1 VIREATEA
9 DVPRMVEMGLRF
21 QRNSRY
27 AALLAEN
34 PAQMEALARQTVTG
48 AHSTALLAVQDDDT
62 VVGMICLLAYPHHI
76 SGEWTGS
83 ELAFWVE
90 PQARRAGLAL
100 LAAAETWAAQ
110 RGCRVLE
117 VVSPDERVDRLYT
130 HLGYMPSERTFRKTL
145 TRTPRPRTT
154 LDPNIVVIDD
164 VLDDPHGYRQAALA
178 GRFGDVPIGA
188 DLFRGIQLAPPT
200 VTEWLQA
207 RTPTVQVSVSFFRQS
222 PDGQADP
229 HYVHSDAMMGQ
240 WTGILYLTPDPPAGD
255 GTAFYE
261 HLDGS
266 RQASLAD
273 LPRYVADL
281 DDDRCW
287 GRWWT
292 VAARFNRLLLFPAT
306 YFHARALRDNYGTGD
321 DARLIQVLF
330 GGYDDGDR
338 DRSGDCAGRGRG
350 EFSGERRGAVA
361 GGAESR

>member
-21 QRNSRY
+21 QRSSRY

-34 PAQMEALARQTVTG
+34 PAQMEALARRTVTDP
-48 AHSTALLAVQDDDT
+48 STTALLAVQDDDA
-62 VVGMICLLAYPHHI
+62 VVGMICLFAYVHHI
-76 SGEWTGS
+76 SGEMTGG

-90 PQARRAGLAL
+90 PRARRAGLGL

-110 RGCRVLE
+110 QGCTVLE

-130 HLGYMPSERTFRKTL
+130 HLGYAPSERSFRKTL

-178 GRFGDVPIGA
+178 GRFGAVPLGA
-188 DLFRGIQLAPPT
+188 DVFQGIQLAPPT
-200 VTEWLQA
+200 VAEWLQT
-207 RTPTVQVSVSFFRQS
+207 RTPTVQVSLSFFRQS
-222 PDGQADP
+222 PEGQADP

-240 WTGILYLTPDPPAGD
+240 WTGILYLTPDPPQGD

-261 HLDGS
+261 HRDGS
-266 RQASLAD
+266 RQADLAD
-273 LPRYVADL
+273 LPRYDL
-281 DDDRCW
+281 DDDTAW
-287 GRWWT
+287 GRWLT
-292 VAARFNRLLLFPAT
+292 VSAQFNRLLLFPAT
-306 YFHARALRDNYGTGD
+306 YFHARALRDNYGVGD
-321 DARLIQVLF
+321 EARLIQVLF

-338 DRSGDCAGRGRG
+338 DRSSDCAGRGRG
-350 EFSGERRGAVA
+350 EFSGGDGRAGAC
-361 GGAESR
+361 GAESR